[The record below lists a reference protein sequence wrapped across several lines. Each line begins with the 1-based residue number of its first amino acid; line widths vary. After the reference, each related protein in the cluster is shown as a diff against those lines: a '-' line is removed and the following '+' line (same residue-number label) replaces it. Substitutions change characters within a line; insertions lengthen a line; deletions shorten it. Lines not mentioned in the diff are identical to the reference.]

1 MGRRDSIGLL
11 SLDTLCL
18 GLFLECDSTRRVGV
32 VFFFLVFRGKRESY
46 LVWLGLFVGL
56 RGNGDFISR
65 KLEFQIGT
73 EEECLDK
80 IFRFAFEQYI
90 FVVSIFIIRDLVN

>member
-32 VFFFLVFRGKRESY
+32 VFFFFGVSWEEGELF
-46 LVWLGLFVGL
+46 GLARVIC
-56 RGNGDFISR
+56 RIAR
-65 KLEFQIGT
+65 KW
-73 EEECLDK
+73 
-80 IFRFAFEQYI
+80 
-90 FVVSIFIIRDLVN
+90 